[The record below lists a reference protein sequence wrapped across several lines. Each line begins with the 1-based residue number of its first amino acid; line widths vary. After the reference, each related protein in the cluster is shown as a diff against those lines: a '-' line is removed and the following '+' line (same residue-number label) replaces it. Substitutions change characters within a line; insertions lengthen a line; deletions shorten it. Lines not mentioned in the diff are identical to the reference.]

1 MVLAG
6 LHITMYQQYTDI
18 VPTLTHRL
26 TYQPSPSL
34 PSHHFDQIN
43 VWIKSNLSFI
53 TAGRSVL
60 MRTVLHHH
68 GYKRLVL
75 TDRLIGLLYT
85 KLRPVNIEKLVRIIF
100 INSHTPALMPSGLW
114 PHHQH
119 QARAEIERKPLGKHS

>member
-34 PSHHFDQIN
+34 IPVIIL
-43 VWIKSNLSFI
+43 IKSMFGSNLSFI